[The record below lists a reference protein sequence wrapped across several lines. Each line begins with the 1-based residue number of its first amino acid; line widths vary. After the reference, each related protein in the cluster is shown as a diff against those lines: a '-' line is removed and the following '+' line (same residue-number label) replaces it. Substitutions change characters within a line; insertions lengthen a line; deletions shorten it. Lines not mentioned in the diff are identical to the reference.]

1 MREED
6 KLDCLL
12 AQEAGELP
20 PPPEVERE
28 ITPWRRAMHRIVWG
42 IGLTT
47 CTLNVWNL
55 DTAML
60 MVGTVMLWL
69 GFRALRRENRWFTA
83 CWGISLIEVVFRLA
97 VFILNATTTW
107 GAEYSHGWLTY
118 FVVLLPL
125 VQYVCLWQAIKEVR
139 RRAGQPAEARA
150 AGALI
155 WFYLVLTALA
165 LLNVQGLIFVVAI
178 LVIYILILRSLSKFS
193 NLLDEAGYQVQPAL
207 VRISDRSIWILWC
220 VALLVCI
227 TTAPILFGRYPME
240 WSPRPEGE
248 QAGLEEI
255 RANLVELGMPEQV
268 ADDLSPEDLSAME
281 GAIQVEVFQDEMSFP
296 LENWGEICL
305 GTNLAVKLPG
315 GRWKI
320 IHHFQ
325 WQTGPR
331 YRTTECIA
339 VSAAD
344 PGGYHMEELL
354 TGRLLYD
361 RDGTTYVG
369 DYYRLSLEKDRPTAL
384 AAADRQQGMWPV
396 ALFSLPLRG
405 ENCRGY
411 LMYEVKALVGDGY
424 MLYSYMN
431 YTHQIS
437 LWNYPLETAQQ
448 QGGQGI
454 MGDESKFQISSS
466 ALQFFPNRTN

>member
-69 GFRALRRENRWFTA
+69 GFRTLRRENRWFTA

-118 FVVLLPL
+118 FVLLLPL
-125 VQYVCLWQAIKEVR
+125 VQYICLWQAIKEVR
-139 RRAGQPAEARA
+139 RRAGQPVEARA

-178 LVIYILILRSLSKFS
+178 LVIYILILRSLNKFS

-248 QAGLEEI
+248 QAGLEEV

-384 AAADRQQGMWPV
+384 AAADRQQRVWPV

-411 LMYEVKALVGDGY
+411 LMYEVEALVGDGY

>member
-118 FVVLLPL
+118 FALLLPL

-139 RRAGQPAEARA
+139 RRAGQPVEARA

-227 TTAPILFGRYPME
+227 STAPILFGRYPMD

-248 QAGLEEI
+248 QAGLEDV
-255 RANLVELGMPEQV
+255 RDHLAELGYPEDALADLS
-268 ADDLSPEDLSAME
+268 ADDLAACDGALSVTADVWSTSVRDHQISASNLYLTSVAVELPE
-281 GAIQVEVFQDEMSFP
+281 QQWRFF
-296 LENWGEICL
+296 
-305 GTNLAVKLPG
+305 
-315 GRWKI
+315 
-320 IHHFQ
+320 HHFF
-325 WQTGPR
+325 WSEGPEL
-331 YRTTECIA
+331 RTTECIWLWP
-339 VSAAD
+339 VYLKED
-344 PGGYHMEELL
+344 DWQPWGELS
-354 TGRLLYD
+354 GRLLYD
-361 RDGTTYVG
+361 LDGVTYTG
-369 DYYRLSLEKDRPTAL
+369 KYYRLEDASCSYDTLFSGTVSAS
-384 AAADRQQGMWPV
+384 GPV
-396 ALFSLPLRG
+396 AVFSPPVRG
-405 ENCRGY
+405 ERCRGY
-411 LMYEVKALVGDGY
+411 VAYGALGPEAEERI
-424 MLYSYMN
+424 MTTLIN
-431 YTHQIS
+431 YTHQADY
-437 LWNYPLETAQQ
+437 LNYPFRTALESELGGYWSDNLYHTAQ
-448 QGGQGI
+448 
-454 MGDESKFQISSS
+454 DKLLFT
-466 ALQFFPNRTN
+466 PDP

>member
-118 FVVLLPL
+118 FVLLLPL
-125 VQYVCLWQAIKEVR
+125 VQYICLWQAIKEVR
-139 RRAGQPAEARA
+139 RRAGQPVEARA

-240 WSPRPEGE
+240 
-248 QAGLEEI
+248 
-255 RANLVELGMPEQV
+255 
-268 ADDLSPEDLSAME
+268 
-281 GAIQVEVFQDEMSFP
+281 
-296 LENWGEICL
+296 
-305 GTNLAVKLPG
+305 
-315 GRWKI
+315 
-320 IHHFQ
+320 
-325 WQTGPR
+325 
-331 YRTTECIA
+331 
-339 VSAAD
+339 
-344 PGGYHMEELL
+344 
-354 TGRLLYD
+354 
-361 RDGTTYVG
+361 
-369 DYYRLSLEKDRPTAL
+369 
-384 AAADRQQGMWPV
+384 
-396 ALFSLPLRG
+396 
-405 ENCRGY
+405 
-411 LMYEVKALVGDGY
+411 
-424 MLYSYMN
+424 
-431 YTHQIS
+431 
-437 LWNYPLETAQQ
+437 
-448 QGGQGI
+448 
-454 MGDESKFQISSS
+454 
-466 ALQFFPNRTN
+466 